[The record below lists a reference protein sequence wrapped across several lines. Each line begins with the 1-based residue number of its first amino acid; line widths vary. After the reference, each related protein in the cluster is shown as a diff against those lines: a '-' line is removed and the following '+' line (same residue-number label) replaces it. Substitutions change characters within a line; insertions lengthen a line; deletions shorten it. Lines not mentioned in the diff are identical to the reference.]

1 MANEK
6 NLVPQN
12 ERSPSEAREMGRKGG
27 VASGK
32 SRREKA
38 NLRKVAAG
46 LIQGDE
52 MQQMILA
59 LLRSASDENNRNQVP
74 AFKELER
81 LLGQDKTAA
90 ETREQNAR
98 IAKIKAETE
107 RLKRNDI
114 DGDDDGVEVVFRGEE
129 AGDR

>member
-6 NLVPQN
+6 NLVPV
-12 ERSPSEAREMGRKGG
+12 RSENEAREKGKKGG
-27 VASGK
+27 INSGK
-32 SRREKA
+32 ARREKA

-81 LLGQDKTAA
+81 LLGQDRTAA

-98 IAKIKAETE
+98 IAKLKAETE
-107 RLKRNDI
+107 RLQRSDV
-114 DGDDDGVEVVFRGEE
+114 GEDDDGVEVIFRGEKTS
-129 AGDR
+129 DS

>member
-6 NLVPQN
+6 NLVPV
-12 ERSPSEAREMGRKGG
+12 RSENEAREKGKKGG
-27 VASGK
+27 INSGK
-32 SRREKA
+32 ARREKA

-81 LLGQDKTAA
+81 LLGQDRTAA

-98 IAKIKAETE
+98 IAKLKAETE
-107 RLKRNDI
+107 RLQRSDV
-114 DGDDDGVEVVFRGEE
+114 GEDDDGVEVIFRGEK
-129 AGDR
+129 ASDS

>member
-6 NLVPQN
+6 NLVPV
-12 ERSPSEAREMGRKGG
+12 RSENEAREKGKKGG
-27 VASGK
+27 INSGK
-32 SRREKA
+32 ARREKA

-81 LLGQDKTAA
+81 LLGQDRTAA

-98 IAKIKAETE
+98 IAKLKAETE
-107 RLKRNDI
+107 RLQRSDAGEDN
-114 DGDDDGVEVVFRGEE
+114 DGVEVIFRGEE
-129 AGDR
+129 ASDR

>member
-114 DGDDDGVEVVFRGEE
+114 DGDDDGVEVIFRGEE

>member
-52 MQQMILA
+52 MKQMILA

>member
-6 NLVPQN
+6 NLVPFD
-12 ERSPSEAREMGRKGG
+12 ERTESEQREMRKKGG
-27 VASGK
+27 INSGVA
-32 SRREKA
+32 RREKA
-38 NLRKVAAG
+38 NLRKIAAG

-81 LLGQDKTAA
+81 LLGQDRTAA

-98 IAKIKAETE
+98 IAKLKAETE
-107 RLKRNDI
+107 RLQRSDV
-114 DGDDDGVEVVFRGEE
+114 GEDDDGVEVIFRGEKTS
-129 AGDR
+129 DC

>member
-6 NLVPQN
+6 NLVPV
-12 ERSPSEAREMGRKGG
+12 RSENEAREKGKKGG
-27 VASGK
+27 INSGK
-32 SRREKA
+32 ARREKA

-81 LLGQDKTAA
+81 LLGQDRTAA

-98 IAKIKAETE
+98 IAKLKAETE
-107 RLKRNDI
+107 RLQRSDV
-114 DGDDDGVEVVFRGEE
+114 GEDDDGVEVIFRGEKTS
-129 AGDR
+129 DC